1 MSIEIINYP
10 TIETFDEEY
19 TELTYH
25 DIYEQLKALPDLF
38 NNQYFQDRILKLFDI
53 TLNQNTIFNNNI
65 FLK

>member
-1 MSIEIINYP
+1 MSIEIINYS

-19 TELTYH
+19 IELTYH
-25 DIYEQLKALPDLF
+25 DIYEQLKLLPELF

-53 TLNQNTIFNNNI
+53 TLNHNTVFNNNI